1 MAKEPYDP
9 LQMLKTYLLDNPTT
23 PSFFKN
29 FLLNR
34 VGSQLIWY
42 ESRSANFKKRWQLSR
57 IVVIVLSAA
66 IPFAVGYIDTFDKIV
81 GKEHYDDYLKF
92 AVGFAGVIIAVLE
105 GFNSLFKSQDLY
117 IDYRLTAE
125 QIKQELSY
133 FIGQA
138 GYTATDFSLLV
149 TKVEAIIAKEN
160 NQWSELVRR
169 NEDASNSEKIQEMVK
184 EYLEKNNIKIEAPA
198 PDTEVAPPA
207 PPVADTPPATPPAP
221 PADTP
226 PATPP
231 ASDEPIVE
239 GPVG

>member
-9 LQMLKTYLLDNPTT
+9 LQMLKTYLNDNPST

-29 FLLNR
+29 FLQNR
-34 VGSQLIWY
+34 LGDQLTWY
-42 ESRSANFKKRWQLSR
+42 EERSGFYKKRWQNSR
-57 IVVIVLSAA
+57 KWVIVLSAT
-66 IPFAVGYIDTFDKIV
+66 IPFVVGYIGTV
-81 GKEHYDDYLKF
+81 EEPYNSCLKF
-92 AVGFAGVIIAVLE
+92 AIGFAGVVIAVLE

-117 IDYRLTAE
+117 IDYRVSAE

-221 PADTP
+221 PVDTP

>member
-1 MAKEPYDP
+1 MANEPYDP
-9 LQMLKTYLLDNPTT
+9 LELLKTYLNDNPST

-34 VGSQLIWY
+34 LGSQLIWY
-42 ESRSANFKKRWQLSR
+42 ENKSNNFKKRWQRSR
-57 IVVIVLSAA
+57 IAVIILSAT
-66 IPFAVGYIDTFDKIV
+66 IPFAVGYIGTFGE
-81 GKEHYDDYLKF
+81 GKDAYNDMLKF
-92 AVGFAGVIIAVLE
+92 AVGLAGVIIAMLE

-117 IDYRLTAE
+117 IDYRVTAE

-169 NEDASNSEKIQEMVK
+169 NDDATNQAKIQEMVQG
-184 EYLEKNNIKIEAPA
+184 YLEKYNIKIEAP
-198 PDTEVAPPA
+198 VAEPATPPA
-207 PPVADTPPATPPAP
+207 GADAATPPATSTETPPATPPA
-221 PADTP
+221 TP
-226 PATPP
+226 LAPE
-231 ASDEPIVE
+231 EPIVE